1 LVVTAYINA
10 RNSFCIGISNSCQ
23 NTTQKKNMHYLNASN
38 LVNINLIRIHH
49 NFVSYR
55 IAEQFNNSAKGTKN

>member
-1 LVVTAYINA
+1 LVATTYINA
-10 RNSFCIGISNSCQ
+10 RNSFCIGINNSCQ
-23 NTTQKKNMHYLNASN
+23 NTTQEKMHYLNASN

-55 IAEQFNNSAKGTKN
+55 IAEQFNNSTKVTKN